1 MSIVDKLNTIK
12 ACKED
17 IKQAISDKGV
27 DMSDVAFTEYATKI
41 SEIQQ
46 GGGSGDFIE
55 IRNNLTTYS
64 NSNIEEIPSSSFF
77 SMSKLT
83 TVNLPNTITIGS
95 NAFSYAG
102 LTTVNIPK
110 CTDIKDYSFEYCFQL
125 TDIDFHNVINIGYS
139 AFQWCNN
146 LTKSLNNLP
155 FLENISGWAFYDCNI
170 TSIDVP
176 TCREIGE
183 YAFANND
190 NLTSIN
196 LPECKRLGGASFEYC
211 YALTDINLPKCESLD
226 EGNFREIPAT
236 SIDLPS
242 CRNVGTDTF
251 ARCPNLT
258 EVNIPVVDI
267 IWYNSFVDCSN
278 LTTIN
283 ASQCTEIH
291 SEAFART
298 ALNSLDLSKSFY
310 CMLEDINAFSETP
323 IENGEGTIYVHN
335 AHIDAFRNDTNW
347 SYFADRF
354 VGVGDADKPILAFAD
369 GVLYGEI
376 TSLTGNFKNLLGID
390 NSNLTEID
398 LSNCDKITQYYF
410 MDIDS
415 LTTVNLP
422 KCKIVEYW
430 AFHGCDYM
438 TTLNLPECEEIRG
451 SAFEGISVT
460 TLDLPKCKIVGG
472 SAFQYA
478 RQLTTVNLPECE
490 EIGNNAFGDC
500 SSLTEINLPKC
511 SRLGYDI
518 FGSGD
523 FENDCVLYIGTEL
536 DVVCELNGW
545 LAYNNYS
552 GNLKTIYVPQALVED
567 YKNAPNWCDM
577 ADKIVGI

>member
-27 DMSDVAFTEYATKI
+27 DMTDVAFTEYATKI

-46 GGGSGDFIE
+46 GGGSGDYIE

-64 NSNIEEIPSSSFF
+64 NSNIEEIPGNTFYGCSN
-77 SMSKLT
+77 LT
-83 TVNLPNTITIGS
+83 TVNLPNTIVIGD
-95 NAFSYAG
+95 NAFAQTG
-102 LTTVNIPK
+102 LTTINIPK
-110 CTDIKDYSFEYCFQL
+110 CTEIKNTSFDGCFQL
-125 TDIDFHNVINIGYS
+125 TDVDFHNVINIGYG
-139 AFQWCNN
+139 AFQYCRN
-146 LTKSLNNLP
+146 LTKSLNLP
-155 FLENISGWAFYDCNI
+155 FLENVSYWAFYDNNI
-170 TSIDVP
+170 TSIDAP

-183 YAFANND
+183 YAFANNY

-196 LPECKRLGGASFEYC
+196 LPECKTLGSASFEYC
-211 YALTDINLPKCESLD
+211 YALTDINLPKCEDLV
-226 EGNFREIPAT
+226 EGNFREISVS

-242 CRNVGTDTF
+242 CRNLGSDTF
-251 ARCPNLT
+251 ARCTNLT
-258 EVNIPVVDI
+258 EVNIPVVDR
-267 IWYNSFVDCSN
+267 IWYTAFTDCSN
-278 LTTIN
+278 LTTVN
-283 ASQCTEIH
+283 ASTCSEIY

-354 VGVGDADKPILAFAD
+354 VGVGDANKPILAFAD

-376 TSLTGNFKNLLGID
+376 ISLID
-390 NSNLTEID
+390 NYKNILGFYNFNLTEID
-398 LSNCDKITQYYF
+398 LSNVEVIPNYMFSDY
-410 MDIDS
+410 DS
-415 LTTVNLP
+415 ISTINLP
-422 KCKIVEYW
+422 NCKTIKEYG
-430 AFHGCDYM
+430 FYNCDGI
-438 TTLNLPECEEIRG
+438 TTLNLPNCKVVERYAFGYCSNLTEI
-451 SAFEGISVT
+451 
-460 TLDLPKCKIVGG
+460 
-472 SAFQYA
+472 
-478 RQLTTVNLPECE
+478 NLPNCE
-490 EIGNNAFGDC
+490 RVDNEAFVDCNN
-500 SSLTEINLPKC
+500 LTEINLPKC
-511 SRLGYDI
+511 SQLSNGI
-518 FGSGD
+518 FGNGD
-523 FENDCVLYIGTEL
+523 FYNDCVLYIGTEL

-567 YKNAPNWCDM
+567 YKIAPYWCDM